1 MRRTKRFTIRRLVL
15 GLAVVAIAA
24 PVAQAKPTPADR
36 PDQVVIDDQA
46 SMRLGPGE
54 IPYLD
59 RTTVTLGPGEIPY
72 VVDGTVA
79 PPPTQ
84 NAPVAAADDGYDI
97 GYGIVSSMVIIL
109 LLAVAGSVVAIRHSR
124 RAKLSPA

>member
-1 MRRTKRFTIRRLVL
+1 MKRTKRLTLRRLVL

-36 PDQVVIDDQA
+36 PDHLVIDEQG
-46 SMRLGPGE
+46 SIRLGPGE

-79 PPPTQ
+79 SPPTQ
-84 NAPVAAADDGYDI
+84 DAPAAATDGGYDI

-109 LLAVAGSVVAIRHSR
+109 LLAVAGSVFAIRHSR
-124 RAKLSPA
+124 RARLSPA

>member
-1 MRRTKRFTIRRLVL
+1 MRRTKRFTLRRIVL
-15 GLAVVAIAA
+15 GLAVLAIAA
-24 PVAQAKPTPADR
+24 PVAQAKPTPADK
-36 PDQVVIDDQA
+36 PDQVVIDEQQ
-46 SMRLGPGE
+46 SIKLGPGE

-72 VVDGTVA
+72 VDGSVA

-84 NAPVAAADDGYDI
+84 DAPVAAADDGYDI

>member
-1 MRRTKRFTIRRLVL
+1 MRRTKRFTLRRIVL
-15 GLAVVAIAA
+15 SLAIVAIAA
-24 PVAQAKPTPADR
+24 PAAQAKPTPADR
-36 PDQVVIDDQA
+36 PDQVVIDEQP
-46 SMRLGPGE
+46 SIKLGSGE

-59 RTTVTLGPGEIPY
+59 RTTVTLAPGEIPS

-79 PPPTQ
+79 PPTQ
-84 NAPVAAADDGYDI
+84 DAPAAAADDGYDI

-109 LLAVAGSVVAIRHSR
+109 LLAVAGSVVAIRHNR